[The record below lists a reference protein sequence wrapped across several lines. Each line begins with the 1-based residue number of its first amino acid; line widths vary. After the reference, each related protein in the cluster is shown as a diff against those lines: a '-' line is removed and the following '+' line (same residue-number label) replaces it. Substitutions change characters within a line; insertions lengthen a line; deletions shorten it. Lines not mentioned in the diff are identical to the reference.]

1 MSFVAGGGLIWYTY
15 RNENIGDVIS
25 KIKDAHFEFI
35 LLSFLAMILSH
46 IARAYRWNQ
55 LYQTMGF
62 NPGTGRSFLA
72 VMFGYFM
79 NLAIP
84 RAGEISR
91 CAILR
96 KTDKIPLE
104 ESIGTVVAERAFDL
118 LTIIVI
124 VALAFLFNY
133 ELFNQILSA
142 TQNTNGESSS
152 EGSGYL
158 LWIFIGILSVLF
170 FMYLLRRRLMRYRFF
185 AKIGASLQKV
195 GTGIMSIKHVENKF
209 MFLFNTVV
217 IWVMYFLA
225 SYVVFFAIPATSHL
239 GLDVALTLLIVSTM
253 AMIVP
258 VPAGSAY
265 PLFVQTALTIYGVST
280 SDGKVYATVMYG
292 STVLMIFIIGG
303 ISFLIAAWL
312 ASKSE

>member
-1 MSFVAGGGLIWYTY
+1 MGGALIWYTY
-15 RNENIGDVIS
+15 RNENMGDVIT
-25 KIKDAHFEFI
+25 KIKDAHLEFI
-35 LLSFLAMILSH
+35 LLSFIAMILSH
-46 IARAYRWNQ
+46 IARANRWNQ
-55 LYQTMGF
+55 LYQTMGY
-62 NPGTGRSFLA
+62 NPGTWRSFLA
-72 VMFGYFM
+72 VMFGYLM

-96 KTDKIPLE
+96 NTDKIPLE

-118 LTIIVI
+118 LIIIII

-142 TQNTNGESSS
+142 TQNVEGESSNQ
-152 EGSGYL
+152 GSGYL
-158 LWIFIGILSVLF
+158 LWIFIGFVSLLIL
-170 FMYLLRRRLMRYRFF
+170 MYLVRRRLMRYQFF
-185 AKIGASLQKV
+185 AKVGASLQKV
-195 GTGIMSIKHVENKF
+195 GTGIMSIRHVKNKF
-209 MFLFNTVV
+209 LFLFNTII

-225 SYVVFFAIPATSHL
+225 SYVVFFALPATSHL

-253 AMIVP
+253 AMIIP

-265 PLFVQTALTIYGVST
+265 PLFVQTALTIYGVAE

-292 STVLMIFIIGG
+292 STVLMILIVGG

-312 ASKSE
+312 ASKSK